1 MAGTRE
7 RKEHRLKL
15 FVGRYLA
22 NGGDGIDA
30 AKFAGH
36 GGTPASL
43 SVTGSRLL
51 RLAKQRG
58 LLEKGKERVRVSLE
72 RDATAWAKKLWE
84 QAEQGNGSA
93 ESQES
98 WKDDNGR
105 FQVRKYKPQAAL
117 IALSALYAPKDGN
130 GQAPVQVNVLNVL
143 PPQLAAQ
150 VYKALLGPTNG
161 NGAGA

>member
-15 FVGRYLA
+15 FAEAYLRLGHA
-22 NGGDGIDA
+22 DA
-30 AKFAGH
+30 AAREAGYK
-36 GGTPASL
+36 GTPGSL
-43 SVTGSRLL
+43 RTIGSRLL
-51 RLAKQRG
+51 TEVDSRG
-58 LLEKGKERVRVSLE
+58 LISGARDRAERKAG
-72 RDATAWAKKLWE
+72 RDAAAWAKKLWE
-84 QAEQGNGSA
+84 QAEGA
-93 ESQES
+93 EPAE
-98 WKDDNGR
+98 WEELTVGEKTLPAYK
-105 FQVRKYKPQAAL
+105 RKYKPQAAL

-130 GQAPVQVNVLNVL
+130 GPTPVQVNVLNVL

>member
-15 FVGRYLA
+15 FAEAYLRLGQA
-22 NGGDGIDA
+22 DA
-30 AKFAGH
+30 AAREAGYK
-36 GGTPASL
+36 GTPGSL
-43 SVTGSRLL
+43 RTIGSRLL
-51 RLAKQRG
+51 TEVDSRG
-58 LLEKGKERVRVSLE
+58 LISGARDRAERKAG
-72 RDATAWAKKLWE
+72 RDAAAWAKKLWE

-98 WKDDNGR
+98 WKDGNGR